1 MNAQVQTFLHPKQ
14 QVKQLIIEL
23 SRSITPQQR
32 QVLLDLFIM
41 MDNAHDLFLELD
53 KSHVIIQQCLGAMTK
68 NQLQQMIRG
77 HSQNGLASLWILR
90 THQRKKLLSRCQR
103 FFIVSKNSKTLS

>member
-41 MDNAHDLFLELD
+41 MDNSHDLFLELD

-68 NQLQQMIRG
+68 NQLQQMIREVVFKNLC
-77 HSQNGLASLWILR
+77 HFN
-90 THQRKKLLSRCQR
+90 KLNQTGNDTSWQTTL
-103 FFIVSKNSKTLS
+103 ISKQL